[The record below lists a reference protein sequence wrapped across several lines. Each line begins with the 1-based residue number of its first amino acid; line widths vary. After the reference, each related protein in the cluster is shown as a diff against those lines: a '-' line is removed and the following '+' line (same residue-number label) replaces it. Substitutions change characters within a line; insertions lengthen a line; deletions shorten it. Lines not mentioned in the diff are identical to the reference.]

1 MFLSGIADE
10 AGKPI
15 EKQIAAHQEIGWTEI
30 ELRLIDSVSF
40 SDMPDDKFDYCF
52 DKLGEAGMHVS
63 CFASKLGNWA
73 TPIDTDLQQ
82 DVDELKTAIPRM
94 HRCDCAFM
102 RTMSWPNAKDD
113 PWPDDKWSAEA
124 IRRMKELAKIAEDGG
139 VTLVHENCS
148 GWAGQGP
155 EQALELFAEV
165 DSPALKAVYD
175 TGNVIGHGQD
185 GWDYYN
191 KLEDH
196 IVYVHI
202 KDRGENAEGQIEACY
217 PGEGKGYVREI
228 VADLLKSGYDGGFSI
243 EPHIAAA
250 VHAGKEAEDERA
262 YNIYVE
268 YGKRMTKLVEEVQA
282 TL

>member
-15 EKQIAAHQEIGWTEI
+15 ETQIRAHQEIGWTEI
-30 ELRLIDSVSF
+30 EMRLVDSVSF
-40 SDMPDDKFDYCF
+40 SDMPDDKFDDCF
-52 DKLGEAGMHVS
+52 GQLAEAGIHVS

-73 TPIDTDLQQ
+73 TPIDSDFQQ
-82 DVDELKTAIPRM
+82 DVDELRTAIPRM
-94 HRCDCAFM
+94 HRCDCPFM
-102 RTMSWPNAKDD
+102 RTMSWPNAKDN
-113 PWPDDKWSAEA
+113 PWPDGQWKTEA
-124 IRRMKELAKIAEDGG
+124 IRRMKELAAIAEDGG

-148 GWAGQGP
+148 GWAGQGQ
-155 EQALELFAEV
+155 EQALELFAAV

-175 TGNVIGHGQD
+175 TGNVISHGQD

-191 KLEDH
+191 ALKEH

-202 KDRGENAEGQIEACY
+202 KDRKKTADGKFEACY
-217 PGEGKGYVREI
+217 AGEGEGYVREI
-228 VADLLKSGYDGGFSI
+228 VADLLRGGYDGGFSI

-250 VHAGKEAEDERA
+250 VHAGKEALDERA
-262 YNIYVE
+262 YNIYVR
-268 YGKRMTKLVEEVQA
+268 YGKGLTALVDEVKA